1 MFIVT
6 MKWLDSHRTSAGA
19 YNNPQ
24 VLSLGWVDGLKTP
37 DWKKRSVGL
46 EISECQRKLF
56 ESLTTYK
63 QDNDKPQKKKK
74 ISAQEDARASA
85 EASAE
90 ASVEALQRQA
100 VVAECRKQQIEAPW

>member
-1 MFIVT
+1 MFVVT
-6 MKWLDSHRTSAGA
+6 TKWLDSHRTSAGG

-24 VLSLGWVDGLKTP
+24 VLSLGWEDGLKTP

-46 EISECQRKLF
+46 QITNCQKKLF

>member
-1 MFIVT
+1 MFVVT
-6 MKWLDSHRTSAGA
+6 MKWLDSHRTSAGG

-24 VLSLGWVDGLKTP
+24 VLSLGWEDGLNTP

-46 EISECQRKLF
+46 QITNCQKKLF

-74 ISAQEDARASA
+74 ISSQEDVRASA
-85 EASAE
+85 EA
-90 ASVEALQRQA
+90 LQRQD

>member
-1 MFIVT
+1 MFVVT
-6 MKWLDSHRTSAGA
+6 MKWLDSHRTSAGG

-46 EISECQRKLF
+46 QISECQRKLF

-85 EASAE
+85 EA
-90 ASVEALQRQA
+90 LQRQA

>member
-46 EISECQRKLF
+46 EISECQKKLF

-74 ISAQEDARASA
+74 ISAQEDKKALQ
-85 EASAE
+85 
-90 ASVEALQRQA
+90 EALQRQA